1 MTTGRAPILVLFRND
16 LRISDNRALS
26 SAVDAGRPVVPLFIL
41 DEDQKSSRPLGAASR
56 WWLHHSLLALSNAL
70 EKLGSRLLIRQ
81 GSTDEIVAETVK
93 STGADAVFWNRRYS
107 PSDIAA
113 DTDLKSALRADRLKA
128 ESFDGFLLHEP
139 SQLSTRSGD
148 FYKVFT
154 PFYNRLSETDAR
166 DPIDTPSR
174 IEAWDGT
181 LRSEKLGD
189 LKLLPGKPDWSAG
202 FADRWHPGEA
212 GAKARLE
219 RFLVD
224 CLDTYAEDRDVPGVE
239 GTSGLSP
246 HLARGEISPVQI
258 MAALRRRRGKGADTF
273 RKEIAWREFS
283 YHLLFHRPKLH
294 SENFRPDYDS
304 FEWQGA
310 PSALKAWQSGRTGY
324 PIVDAGMRELWQTG
338 WMHNR
343 VRMIA
348 ASFLVK
354 DLLVDW
360 RDGEGWFWD
369 TLVDAD
375 PANNP
380 ASWQWVAGSGADA
393 APYFRIF
400 NPILQGEKFDPEGAY
415 VRRYVPEL
423 ARLPNQYVHRPFE
436 APASLLAQCGVV
448 LGENYPSPLVDHSAA
463 RERALKAYRRT
474 RGS

>member
-1 MTTGRAPILVLFRND
+1 V
-16 LRISDNRALS
+16 
-26 SAVDAGRPVVPLFIL
+26 FIL
-41 DEDQKSSRPLGAASR
+41 DEDQQGWRPPGAARR
-56 WWLHHSLLALSNAL
+56 WWLHHSLLGLANAL
-70 EKLGSRLLIRQ
+70 ENLGSRLVLRQ
-81 GSTDEIVAETVK
+81 GPTAEIVAQTVR
-93 STGADAVFWNRRYS
+93 STGAEAVFWNRRYS

-113 DTDLKSALRADRLKA
+113 DTLLKLTLRADGLKA

-154 PFYNRLSETDAR
+154 PFYNRLAEVEPR
-166 DPIDTPSR
+166 DPIDAPSR
-174 IEAWDGT
+174 ITTWNGT
-181 LRSEKLGD
+181 LHSEKLED

-202 FADRWHPGEA
+202 LAERWHPGEA
-212 GAKARLE
+212 GATERLKL
-219 RFLVD
+219 FLKD
-224 CLDTYAEDRDVPGVE
+224 RLDSYAEDRDVPGVE

-246 HLARGEISPVQI
+246 HLAHGEISPFQI
-258 MAALRRRRGKGADTF
+258 TAALRRRRGKGVETF
-273 RKEIAWREFS
+273 RKELGWREFS

-294 SENFRPDYDS
+294 SENFRQEFDS
-304 FEWQGA
+304 FKWRSA
-310 PSALKAWQSGRTGY
+310 PSALRAWQSGRTGY

-400 NPILQGEKFDPEGAY
+400 NPILQGEKFDPEGTY

-423 ARLPNQYVHRPFE
+423 ARLPNRYVHRPFE
-436 APASLLAQCGVV
+436 APASVLAECGIT
-448 LGENYPSPLVDHSAA
+448 LGENYPSPLVDHSVA
-463 RERALKAYRRT
+463 RERALEAYKQT
-474 RGS
+474 RGG

>member
-1 MTTGRAPILVLFRND
+1 
-16 LRISDNRALS
+16 
-26 SAVDAGRPVVPLFIL
+26 VVPLFIL
-41 DEDQKSSRPLGAASR
+41 DEYQQSSRPLGAASR
-56 WWLHHSLLALSNAL
+56 WWLHHSLLALSDAL
-70 EKLGSRLLIRQ
+70 EDLGSRLLIRQ

-113 DTDLKSALRADRLKA
+113 DRVLKSALRADRLKA

-154 PFYNRLSETDAR
+154 PFCNRLSETDAR
-166 DPIDTPSR
+166 DPIDTPSQ
-174 IEAWDGT
+174 IMAWDGT

-189 LKLLPGKPDWSAG
+189 LNLLPGKPDWSRG

-219 RFLVD
+219 HFLED
-224 CLDTYAEDRDVPGVE
+224 CLDTYAEDRNVPGLE

-283 YHLLFHRPKLH
+283 YHLLFNRPKLH
-294 SENFRPDYDS
+294 SENFRPDFDS
-304 FEWQGA
+304 FEWQSA

-343 VRMIA
+343 VRMIT

-354 DLLVDW
+354 DLLLDW
-360 RDGEGWFWD
+360 RDGEAWFWD

-400 NPILQGEKFDPEGAY
+400 NPILQGEKFDPEGTY

-436 APASLLAQCGVV
+436 APASLLEQCGVT

-463 RERALKAYRRT
+463 RERALEVYRRT

>member
-41 DEDQKSSRPLGAASR
+41 DGDQPSSRRLGAASR

-113 DTDLKSALRADRLKA
+113 DTVLKSALRADGLKA

-154 PFYNRLSETDAR
+154 PFYNRLSEIDAR

-189 LKLLPGKPDWSAG
+189 LKLLPGKPDWSGG

-219 RFLVD
+219 RFLED
-224 CLDTYAEDRDVPGVE
+224 CLDTYAEDRNVPGVE

-258 MAALRRRRGKGADTF
+258 MAALRRRRGKGADTY

-283 YHLLFHRPKLH
+283 YHLLFNRPKLH

-304 FEWQGA
+304 FEWQSA

-343 VRMIA
+343 VRMIT